1 MFYNI
6 WQRGQKNSSL
16 LNKWNHGIFFFV
28 VDSKRVNFKINIPS
42 LFLPSL
48 ARSTHTQCD
57 ASTYSSR
64 CAIIIQS
71 FRTPLFLPELL
82 VLLSR
87 RASSIFVPSSVFPS
101 HWHYSLRFLRSYL
114 IFYSCATESVI
125 DLESKVVS
133 PAVLAIRRDQLIH
146 EIRMLNAK
154 WYSWASS
161 KRRRYLI
168 DHVFRSETSQPVPLL
183 RWNLSS

>member
-1 MFYNI
+1 MKPRNI
-6 WQRGQKNSSL
+6 LLRCRQQTCQLRNQHFFPVSTFSCSIDTYSMRCIHVLSSL
-16 LNKWNHGIFFFV
+16 CHHNPV
-28 VDSKRVNFKINIPS
+28 VS
-42 LFLPSL
+42 
-48 ARSTHTQCD
+48 
-57 ASTYSSR
+57 
-64 CAIIIQS
+64 
-71 FRTPLFLPELL
+71 TPLFLPELL

-87 RASSIFVPSSVFPS
+87 RAGSIFVPSSVFPS
-101 HWHYSLRFLRSYL
+101 HWHYSLRFLRSCL

-133 PAVLAIRRDQLIH
+133 PTVLAIRRDQLIH

-168 DHVFRSETSQPVPLL
+168 DRVFRSETSQPVPLL
-183 RWNLSS
+183 RWNLGS